1 MQEDIRAKGMRAGE
15 PYLTTAQAGRQLGIT
30 KSMAY
35 RAMKIL
41 IDRQVLVTHLGRG
54 MFVGPS
60 AAGETYEAV
69 KCCHVF
75 MTRDMFKSSGQA
87 THDWVAGLTAALADH
102 NVQFNFIA
110 APHAELRVRRIL
122 EQGLS
127 SGSLSCAALIGCPL
141 EVQEEVLRS
150 RVPALVFGSD
160 YSTTSDLPSLDAD
173 QFEAGRLA
181 ANYLLGRGR
190 KRIALLMR
198 EIWFPGDRRMFEGVG
213 RALDDERLG
222 HDALMLRNVAVEPTV
237 LAVELRRLLTQDHPP
252 TGCLCRSPL
261 FAEVA
266 LEVALSLGLEVPGDL
281 NIVDVGLYRRAVS
294 HLRLPFVSTK
304 VDIERMAFEG
314 GQMLARMLAGQPPDP
329 LHVVMPVEL
338 IAGDTEVKPLITRR
352 GKRPSAKKTK

>member
-1 MQEDIRAKGMRAGE
+1 
-15 PYLTTAQAGRQLGIT
+15 
-30 KSMAY
+30 
-35 RAMKIL
+35 
-41 IDRQVLVTHLGRG
+41 
-54 MFVGPS
+54 
-60 AAGETYEAV
+60 
-69 KCCHVF
+69 
-75 MTRDMFKSSGQA
+75 
-87 THDWVAGLTAALADH
+87 
-102 NVQFNFIA
+102 
-110 APHAELRVRRIL
+110 
-122 EQGLS
+122 
-127 SGSLSCAALIGCPL
+127 
-141 EVQEEVLRS
+141 
-150 RVPALVFGSD
+150 
-160 YSTTSDLPSLDAD
+160 
-173 QFEAGRLA
+173 
-181 ANYLLGRGR
+181 
-190 KRIALLMR
+190 
-198 EIWFPGDRRMFEGVG
+198 MFEGVG